1 MLSNSSSSAGIDEKK
16 YAWMK
21 PYIERLVIMFK
32 SSEIQQWMEVFL
44 IDPVIHYVMNR
55 FFAYVVIALV
65 AFGALLVFVILT
77 FIILVMRSRGS
88 GSMCIN
94 CSNST

>member
-1 MLSNSSSSAGIDEKK
+1 MISPGAGGDEKK

-55 FFAYVVIALV
+55 FFAYVIIALV

-77 FIILVMRSRGS
+77 FIILVMRSRNGH
-88 GSMCIN
+88 MCIN
-94 CSNST
+94 CSNSA